1 MNKRFL
7 SLLLII
13 TIIFSIVPSFNV
25 YARDI
30 NGDGKVTYNELTT
43 YEKICTWVYYALAE
57 GGQVL
62 TLDFNE
68 AQKLHEEW
76 ITFINGSAPEKK
88 LSDMSESEL
97 QEVYDNMIVNLN
109 SKGCK
114 CDSQGNVTF
123 SDEFLKEFR
132 AYMDE
137 YIATIEKPM
146 YNLVEVPSLN
156 NNTLKASMC
165 YKSYIYDTIKF
176 FVETFGDCIIEYTE
190 TQDFLCVIPLGN
202 SNKFDYFALYYDDYH
217 YMSGSKVGVY
227 FTLNDG
233 VSEKNVV
240 LSDCYEFSLY
250 NGIPISSLNDTRI
263 KKNTNGSHLVS
274 DFRNDRYGFSLSCFN
289 INGKTLT
296 IDSHPLIVTKAD
308 NYIKVFTS
316 LANYQDYSRG
326 SYEPS
331 VFYTSN
337 YFTTNNIQQS
347 PVTLDMMVK
356 LYESYDQL
364 CKNIL
369 QYVKDTQNATDTM
382 VVKKL
387 DELIKAVYVSGGGS
401 STDMT
406 ETNGF
411 LGKILDKLG
420 DILKAIHNIK
430 IDNVVI
436 TDNDIKN
443 EYNNMLNDIS
453 LNPEVQ
459 IGNLVGSLSAGLN
472 DTVTVMKKKFP
483 FSLPWDLAFLIEFL
497 ADTPETPKFIL
508 PFKIGTVI
516 DTELEIDFS
525 HFEDLHKVSRMLL
538 TMLYMIGLLHMT
550 TKIVEIRKED

>member
-1 MNKRFL
+1 MKKTFL
-7 SLLLII
+7 SLFLLFII
-13 TIIFSIVPSFNV
+13 LSDFFFFNTFTV
-25 YARDI
+25 YASEHYSTPYERLSTFDKI
-30 NGDGKVTYNELTT
+30 GVWLTYCVSATGKVVTSDLLSADEIMNECIK
-43 YEKICTWVYYALAE
+43 YV
-57 GGQVL
+57 
-62 TLDFNE
+62 
-68 AQKLHEEW
+68 
-76 ITFINGSAPEKK
+76 NGVPYEKK
-88 LSDMSESEL
+88 LSDMTESEL
-97 QEVYDNMIVNLN
+97 QKVYNNMVENLN

-114 CDSQGNVTF
+114 CDSQGNVTM

-176 FVETFGDCIIEYTE
+176 FVETFGDCIIEYAE

-263 KKNTNGSHLVS
+263 KKNTNGSHLFS

-326 SYEPS
+326 TYEPS

-387 DELIKAVYVSGGGS
+387 DELIQAVYASGGGS

-411 LGKILDKLG
+411 LDKILDKL
-420 DILKAIHNIK
+420 DEILKVIK
-430 IDNVVI
+430 RW
-436 TDNDIKN
+436 
-443 EYNNMLNDIS
+443 
-453 LNPEVQ
+453 
-459 IGNLVGSLSAGLN
+459 SAVN
-472 DTVTVMKKKFP
+472 TVTGIADAVANWLDFLKNLFDDVGTGVSTLASGFSDTATLITKKFP
-483 FSLPWDLAFLIEFL
+483 FSIPWDIAFLIGFL
-497 ADTPETPKFIL
+497 ADSPDTPIFEL
-508 PFKIGTVI
+508 PFTLPKYGINEKLV
-516 DTELEIDFS
+516 IDFS
-525 HFEDLHKVSRMLL
+525 QFSTLSKISRMLL
-538 TMLYMIGLLHMT
+538 TMIFIIGLLKLT
-550 TKIVEIRKED
+550 SNIIQNKKGE